1 MSMETH
7 VFFTGSLPS
16 KADLERRMQELGFP
30 FKIIPP
36 HDSLEGQKGFLP
48 MMNGDAETGV
58 EFDVFD
64 GKEDTEFYENVG
76 ADPSL
81 DRIAN
86 FRWGGDFQEAAA
98 GMCGAAA
105 LAGLVGGV
113 VFDEAEDR
121 LMSVDEAIEVARS
134 TLDFLASGKF

>member
-7 VFFTGSLPS
+7 VFFTGSLPG
-16 KADLERRMQELGFP
+16 KADLERRMVELGFP
-30 FKIIPP
+30 FRIVPP
-36 HDSLEGQKGFLP
+36 HDSLEAQNGYLP
-48 MMNGDAETGV
+48 MTNGEAETGV

-64 GKEDTEFYENVG
+64 GQSSFDDVG
-76 ADPSL
+76 ADPNL
-81 DRIAN
+81 DRVAN
-86 FRWGGDFQEAAA
+86 FRWGSDYQEAVA

-121 LMSVDEAIEVARS
+121 LMSVEEATKLARES
-134 TLDFLASGKF
+134 LQVLASGKY